1 MRVHLICTP
10 FDYPVRPYRMSL
22 VDYFVR
28 GLEVHPHIGDFGV
41 VTNIEEMDELQH
53 QFHHLQLGDETS
65 SAPIL
70 VIIAPSSL
78 DQASFLLLCFPE
90 KTTDCR
96 VNVESTGVID
106 GVVPC
111 DEYWDEMD
119 MTSMS
124 QIAERVQ
131 PKSTSPFDLFE
142 VSVIEVAEEIQIVL
156 APELMKDVAVGNDLF
171 KDIFSSIKGVSNF
184 MDPPLSFDIL

>member
-1 MRVHLICTP
+1 M
-10 FDYPVRPYRMSL
+10 
-22 VDYFVR
+22 
-28 GLEVHPHIGDFGV
+28 GDFGA

-106 GVVPC
+106 GVVPR
-111 DEYWDEMD
+111 DEYRDEMD

-124 QIAERVQ
+124 
-131 PKSTSPFDLFE
+131 
-142 VSVIEVAEEIQIVL
+142 
-156 APELMKDVAVGNDLF
+156 
-171 KDIFSSIKGVSNF
+171 
-184 MDPPLSFDIL
+184 